1 MNTPAQLH
9 VRGSA
14 TREVAPDYASISV
27 NVTARSPQRREA
39 VEQATALLAEL
50 REATSA
56 DDVRSARMSGVH
68 IGEDHRWNPETNAHE
83 RQGWVASVH
92 GAVEVDSSLVTD
104 VVARLAQTGAEVGY
118 LEWRLE
124 RDNAAYRE
132 VRAEAVADAFRAAED
147 FAAALGRPLGELRIL
162 ADPGLLGQG
171 ADPRVAPMAARAMAG
186 DASGAAPELDPQPQL
201 VAASVEAT
209 FDLG

>member
-1 MNTPAQLH
+1 MATPAELH

-27 NVTARSPQRREA
+27 SVTARARQREEA
-39 VEQATALLAEL
+39 IEQATALLAEL

-68 IGEDHRWNPETNAHE
+68 IGEDLRWNPETNSHE
-83 RQGWVASVH
+83 QRGWVASVH
-92 GAVEVDSSLVTD
+92 GAVEADTAAVTD
-104 VVARLAQTGAEVGY
+104 VVSRLAQTGAEVGY
-118 LEWRLE
+118 VEWRLE

-147 FAAALGRPLGELRIL
+147 FASALNRPMGDLRIL
-162 ADPGLLGQG
+162 ADPGLLGPG
-171 ADPRVAPMAARAMAG
+171 AEPRVAPMAARVMAG
-186 DASGAAPELDPQPQL
+186 DAGGAAPELDPQPQL
-201 VAASVEAT
+201 VAANVEAT
-209 FDLG
+209 FELG